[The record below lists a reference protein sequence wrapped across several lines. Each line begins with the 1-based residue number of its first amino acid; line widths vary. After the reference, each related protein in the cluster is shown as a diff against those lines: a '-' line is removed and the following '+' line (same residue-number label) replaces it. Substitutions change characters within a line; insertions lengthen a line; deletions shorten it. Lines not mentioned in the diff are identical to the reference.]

1 MAIRGILFDKDGTL
15 LDYMA
20 TWMPANRAAALAT
33 ARGDPDLCEHLLR
46 AGGYDPDTKQMTG
59 NAVLAAG
66 TNAEIAAA
74 WCAQVPDWNLDELV
88 VLIEGIFLDHGHSA
102 VPVPEL
108 SPILTALK
116 ARGLIL
122 GIATSDSEAGIEA
135 TLGRFDVLG
144 HFDFLAGYDSG
155 HGIKPEPGMV
165 HGFANSCGLHSGEIA
180 VVGDNIHDLA
190 MGRAAG
196 VGLTIGVLTGTGSR
210 SDLSALADHV
220 FDSIADVA
228 GVLDQVDR

>member
-15 LDYMA
+15 LDYTA
-20 TWMPANRAAALAT
+20 TWIPANRAAALAV
-33 ARGDPDLCEHLLR
+33 ARGDPDLCGHLLR

-59 NAVLAAG
+59 NALLAAG
-66 TNAEIAAA
+66 TNVEIASA

-88 VLIEGIFLDHGHSA
+88 ALIEGIFLDHGRHGA
-102 VPVPEL
+102 VPVPDL
-108 SPILTALK
+108 SPTLTQLK

-122 GIATSDSEAGIEA
+122 GIATSDSEAGIES

-155 HGIKPEPGMV
+155 HGVKPGPGMV
-165 HGFANSCGLHSGEIA
+165 HGFAGESGLPVAEIA
-180 VVGDNIHDLA
+180 VVGDNIHDLE

-196 VGLTIGVLTGTGSR
+196 VGLAIGVLTGTGSR

-220 FDSIADVA
+220 FDSIADLES
-228 GVLDQVDR
+228 VLG